1 MRGGRPDTCVAPCN
15 SAAAQ
20 HAIDGLPSRAGV
32 GHTGGRPAMGWAGV
46 PEFFVEIREG
56 AGLVVDDRPAAPG
69 LLDDAP
75 VPLFLFDAVDREI
88 RHVNRAFAE
97 LAGRERDELVGC
109 RVDDL
114 LRPADPLLTGP
125 GDPAEQDGP
134 ATDELAARGLTGEFV
149 LHRPDGARRHVEA
162 RTTGVEYDG
171 MVCGQVALWDV
182 TDRVAWEQQLL
193 HRASHDTLTGLP
205 NAWYA
210 SVYLHRELRKS
221 DAAARQQMAVLFVD
235 LDGFKQIND
244 TFGHQVGDVVLRQTA
259 TRLKAAV
266 SVADLTARL
275 HGDEFLVLC
284 KVANSIHA
292 AHLAQRIR
300 RSLGLPIRVGRH
312 TVRVTASV
320 GIAVS
325 NGGPAS
331 ADRLL
336 RFADHR
342 MYAEKRHPASG
353 GPRPERT
360 AS

>member
-1 MRGGRPDTCVAPCN
+1 
-15 SAAAQ
+15 
-20 HAIDGLPSRAGV
+20 
-32 GHTGGRPAMGWAGV
+32 V
-46 PEFFVEIREG
+46 PEFFVEIREA
-56 AGLVVDDRPAAPG
+56 AGLVVDDHPAMSA
-69 LLDDAP
+69 LVDDAP
-75 VPLFLFDAVDREI
+75 VALLIFDAVDREI
-88 RHVNRAFAE
+88 RRVNRAFAE
-97 LAGRERDELVGC
+97 LAGRGVDELVG
-109 RVDDL
+109 RGVDDL
-114 LRPADPLLTGP
+114 LRPAEPLLTRP
-125 GDPAEQDGP
+125 AAEQDDQP
-134 ATDELAARGLTGEFV
+134 DDLAVRGLTGEFV
-149 LHRPDGARRHVEA
+149 LHQPDGARRHLEA

-171 MVCGQVALWDV
+171 MVCGQVALWDITERV
-182 TDRVAWEQQLL
+182 TWEQQLL

-210 SVYLHRELRKS
+210 SVYMHKELRRS
-221 DAAARQQMAVLFVD
+221 DAARQQMAVLFVD

-325 NGGPAS
+325 NGGAAS

-342 MYAEKRHPASG
+342 MYAEKRHPAAG
-353 GPRPERT
+353 GPRRERA

>member
-1 MRGGRPDTCVAPCN
+1 
-15 SAAAQ
+15 
-20 HAIDGLPSRAGV
+20 
-32 GHTGGRPAMGWAGV
+32 V
-46 PEFFVEIREG
+46 PEFFVEIREA
-56 AGLVVDDRPAAPG
+56 AGLVVEDRPAVPA
-69 LLDDAP
+69 LVDDAP
-75 VPLFLFDAVDREI
+75 VAILIFDVADREI
-88 RHVNRAFAE
+88 RYVNRAVAE
-97 LAGRERDELVGC
+97 LTGRTPDELLELTI
-109 RVDDL
+109 DEL
-114 LRPADPLLTGP
+114 LRPAESVPTR
-125 GDPAEQDGP
+125 PASPND
-134 ATDELAARGLTGEFV
+134 ADADLLTGEFV

-162 RTTGVEYDG
+162 RTTGTEHHG
-171 MVCGQVALWDV
+171 LACGQVALWDV

-210 SVYLHRELRKS
+210 SAYLHKELGR
-221 DAAARQQMAVLFVD
+221 AAPGPQQMAVLFVD

-284 KVANSIHA
+284 RVANSIHA

-325 NGGPAS
+325 AGGAAS
-331 ADRLL
+331 VDRLL

-342 MYAEKRHPASG
+342 MYAEKRHPSM
-353 GPRPERT
+353 GPPRERPG
-360 AS
+360 S

>member
-1 MRGGRPDTCVAPCN
+1 
-15 SAAAQ
+15 
-20 HAIDGLPSRAGV
+20 
-32 GHTGGRPAMGWAGV
+32 V
-46 PEFFVEIREG
+46 PEFFVEIREA
-56 AGLVVDDRPAAPG
+56 AGLVVDDHPAMPA
-69 LLDDAP
+69 LVDDAP
-75 VPLFLFDAVDREI
+75 VAILIFDGLDGEI
-88 RHVNRAFAE
+88 RYVNRMLAE
-97 LAGRERDELVGC
+97 LAGRLPEELLGH

-114 LRPADPLLTGP
+114 LRAAEPVLTRPASPHDRDDRGVDDDAG
-125 GDPAEQDGP
+125 GDGADDGMDGVAP
-134 ATDELAARGLTGEFV
+134 RLTGEFV
-149 LHRPDGARRHVEA
+149 LHRPDGARRHLEA
-162 RTTGVEYDG
+162 RTTRVEYHG
-171 MVCGQVALWDV
+171 MVCGQVALWDI

-210 SVYLHRELRKS
+210 SVYLHKELRRS
-221 DAAARQQMAVLFVD
+221 DAVGPQQMAVLFVD

-284 KVANSIHA
+284 RVANSIHA

-325 NGGPAS
+325 NGGAAS

-342 MYAEKRHPASG
+342 MYAEKRHPSMG
-353 GPRPERT
+353 GPRRERP